1 MLCSSGWRFHHD
13 TGDVHDMNHQLFSV
27 IPVNSPCAV
36 KYRWSAQILIR
47 LVLETIMRLSLIS
60 ALVIAF
66 SAASLVSAAPTGLSA
81 SGPSTDS
88 LGATNNLP
96 QGVCIVYAIY
106 ANG

>member
-1 MLCSSGWRFHHD
+1 MLCWRFHHD

-60 ALVIAF
+60 VLVIAF
-66 SAASLVSAAPTGLSA
+66 SAASLVSADGGSSTTGHSTTGAGKPIDLS
-81 SGPSTDS
+81 
-88 LGATNNLP
+88 L
-96 QGVCIVYAIY
+96 QVCIVYAI
-106 ANG
+106 NVNN